1 MPRRQDQNNQDA
13 FKVNKNNAMFARKA
27 SYVLPENIAE
37 GRITLFLHRP
47 LQLHNMKVTFVT
59 TDKKSLINFLN
70 KGTTLSAHLNGIG
83 FAQELAA
90 EINNLNQIQLLDV
103 SHQSSTLYLQDKTAS
118 NIPTINNQEW
128 LDKLDKIQNDIQ
140 TARYQFEKQQPNLF
154 IEPHWIADIEQSFI
168 NVSERLIQLR
178 NQITGKV
185 AE

>member
-1 MPRRQDQNNQDA
+1 M
-13 FKVNKNNAMFARKA
+13 
-27 SYVLPENIAE
+27 
-37 GRITLFLHRP
+37 
-47 LQLHNMKVTFVT
+47 
-59 TDKKSLINFLN
+59 
-70 KGTTLSAHLNGIG
+70 
-83 FAQELAA
+83 
-90 EINNLNQIQLLDV
+90 

-140 TARYQFEKQQPNLF
+140 AARYQFEKQQPNLF